1 MIRPVIACG
10 RQNLYD
16 ASAERG
22 SARKGL
28 LVSSRI
34 LVAVS
39 SPWAS
44 ERLAAPV
51 VDLANRLNASV
62 VVTHVA
68 HVQHEDEHE
77 SDAKQR
83 GEESL
88 KLLSEELR
96 DLGIEAEGVML
107 FSDDVPKAIL
117 NTAKAKACTLI
128 VIGAAENH
136 VLKGLFKRILA
147 SDVPGAILRQSD
159 VPVLILPTNWR
170 GAI

>member
-1 MIRPVIACG
+1 MG
-10 RQNLYD
+10 
-16 ASAERG
+16 
-22 SARKGL
+22 
-28 LVSSRI
+28 SRI

-44 ERLAAPV
+44 ERLAIPV
-51 VDLANRLNASV
+51 VDLAVRLDADV

-88 KLLSEELR
+88 KHLAEQLK
-96 DLGIEAEGVML
+96 DQGISTEGVML

-117 NTAKAKACTLI
+117 NTAKAKECTLI
-128 VIGAAENH
+128 VIGAAESH
-136 VLKGLFKRILA
+136 VLKGLFKRLFA
-147 SDVPGAILRQSD
+147 SDVPGAIVRQAD
-159 VPVLILPTNWR
+159 VPVMILPTNWH
-170 GAI
+170 GSI